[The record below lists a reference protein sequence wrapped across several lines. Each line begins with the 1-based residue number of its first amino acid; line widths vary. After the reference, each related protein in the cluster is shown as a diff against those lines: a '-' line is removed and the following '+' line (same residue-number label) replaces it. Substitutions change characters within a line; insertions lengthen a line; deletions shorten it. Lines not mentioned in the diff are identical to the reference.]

1 MDFAPETAASM
12 DGNRPVPRLNGHFGP
27 LNEPF
32 VEGSLKTVYWTTK
45 SPPPKMQ
52 TALTFQPL
60 RPWLTHPRETV
71 AGAIL
76 AAVGLVVLAG
86 SSGAT
91 PLLPEFA
98 KQAEVEQAD
107 QLAKPLPNQIRDLAP
122 ETALEVN
129 AQIPIAGGPNPSA
142 NPFLLARASAETRAR
157 ALECLTSAVYYEA
170 AQEPTNGQRGVAQV
184 VLNRVR
190 HPAFPNSVCGVV
202 FEGSTRATGC
212 QFTFTCDGSMALAPI
227 AALWNRAR
235 KVAEAALAGYVY
247 APVGHATHY
256 HANYV
261 VPYWASSL
269 TKTAVEGAH
278 IFYRWQGGWGRPA
291 AFGDRWSGLE
301 GDPRTLRSIALNTP
315 RPVAPVEAADT
326 TIEKLE
332 EAGAKVIEGKD
343 GRVRLLFTPEA
354 REAVE
359 KVKVVPYVDRSA
371 ASDNLRFALS
381 GSGSPGEEAQRPF
394 GRTAEGAGTT
404 GQDLPRAGP
413 RRELAANSTAQ

>member
-1 MDFAPETAASM
+1 
-12 DGNRPVPRLNGHFGP
+12 
-27 LNEPF
+27 
-32 VEGSLKTVYWTTK
+32 
-45 SPPPKMQ
+45 MQ

-60 RPWLTHPRETV
+60 RPWLTHPRETI
-71 AGAIL
+71 AGAML

-98 KQAEVEQAD
+98 KQVEVEEAAA
-107 QLAKPLPNQIRDLAP
+107 LAKPLPNQIRDLAP
-122 ETALEVN
+122 ETALELN
-129 AQIPIAGGPNPSA
+129 AHIPIAGGPNPA
-142 NPFLLARASAETRAR
+142 ARPFLFGKSSAETRAR
-157 ALECLTSAVYYEA
+157 ALECLTSAIYYEA
-170 AQEPTNGQRGVAQV
+170 AQEPTDGQRGVAQV

-202 FEGSTRATGC
+202 YEGSTRATGC
-212 QFTFTCDGSMALAPI
+212 QFTFTCDGSMAYRPI
-227 AALWNRAR
+227 PALWHRAR
-235 KVAEAALAGYVY
+235 KVAAEALDGLVY
-247 APVGHATHY
+247 APVGYATHY

-291 AFGDRWSGLE
+291 AFSDRWSGLE
-301 GDPRTLRSIALNTP
+301 GDPQALRSIALSTP
-315 RPVAPVEAADT
+315 HRVAPVEAAQT
-326 TIEKLE
+326 TVEKLQ

-359 KVKVVPYVDRSA
+359 KVKVTPYVERTA
-371 ASDNLRFALS
+371 ASDNLRFALN
-381 GSGSPGEEAQRPF
+381 GSGSPGDEPQRPF
-394 GRTAEGAGTT
+394 GRSPEGVGNEPAI
-404 GQDLPRAGP
+404 
-413 RRELAANSTAQ
+413 STAQ